1 MMKKLAFLSAL
12 FLFLLFFLPK
22 NTYASSDRCEA
33 TNITSTRFTFCAGE
47 FSSQSECLAH
57 GLELRTPGGS
67 LECEDFLLFNLCVED
82 QNKPG
87 KWFTCVDG
95 SLPVGCQSKDLDYR
109 AKKKGFGSVWCK
121 LTVNLSLDQGKTIG
135 SDSSSTQNILCGKGI
150 DTAIGCIPMGNTN
163 EFIGFI
169 LGWAIGV
176 GGGIAFLLMLF
187 AGFQIMTSAG
197 NPDRLRAGQELLT
210 SAVSGLILLIF
221 SVFILRT
228 IGIDIL
234 GITGLRQ

>member
-1 MMKKLAFLSAL
+1 MKKLAFLSVL

-22 NTYASSDRCEA
+22 NTYANPDRCEA

-57 GLELRTPGGS
+57 GLEIRTPGGS
-67 LECEDFLLFNLCVED
+67 LECEEFFLFNTCAKD
-82 QNKPG
+82 NATG
-87 KWFTCVDG
+87 TWFTCVDTSG
-95 SLPVGCQSKDLDYR
+95 VRPGCGSKDLDYR
-109 AKKKGFGSVWCK
+109 AKKKGFGSIWCE

-135 SDSSSTQNILCGKGI
+135 SAISSAQNILCGKGI

-221 SVFILRT
+221 SVFILRVV
-228 IGIDIL
+228 GVNIL
-234 GITGLRQ
+234 GLFQ